1 MEDTKAVSKTPK
13 KRATAAAANDE
24 SSQPA
29 KKRSP
34 VKKAT
39 AATTGDAVISTTPSK
54 KRASPKKKD
63 VAIVKVNAENGE
75 TDGETEGL
83 EPVTP
88 KKGKRA
94 PAKAKATKADN
105 DVDANVGSTE
115 STDKSAS
122 PTKGNGVVGGT
133 TVHNTAR
140 KRQAPKKDVA
150 APRGIPTS
158 WDEAGDADRMLVTMK
173 EQGEGWAEIRAAW
186 KEATR
191 QDTASRYNL
200 PTT

>member
-1 MEDTKAVSKTPK
+1 MEDAKAVPKTPK
-13 KRATAAAANDE
+13 KRGAATSANDD
-24 SSQPA
+24 SSQPT

-34 VKKAT
+34 VKKAS
-39 AATTGDAVISTTPSK
+39 AATDGDATEPATTSK

-63 VAIVKVNAENGE
+63 AAAVKVKAEDGE
-75 TDGETEGL
+75 PDEETEGL

-94 PAKAKATKADN
+94 TAKGKAAKANN
-105 DVDANVGSTE
+105 DADANGGSAE

-122 PTKGNGVVGGT
+122 PTKGTGALEGM

-150 APRGIPTS
+150 PPRGIPSS

-173 EQGEGWAEIRAAW
+173 EKGEGWAEIRALW
-186 KEATR
+186 KEATG
-191 QDTASRYNL
+191 QDTAAR
-200 PTT
+200 